1 MDLKTYYSNIRAVE
15 ATLEGEHIVVI
26 SLATSEGGK
35 AGVATEVPRYVAAKM
50 IAEQRAR
57 AATGEETGMFHMES
71 EDRRLRIEQE
81 EEARRMRVMVI
92 PASDLR
98 KGKDRS

>member
-35 AGVATEVPRYVAAKM
+35 AGVPAEVPRYVAAKM
-50 IAEQRAR
+50 INDQRAR
-57 AATGEETGMFHMES
+57 AASPDEAEMFHLEVA
-71 EDRRLRIEQE
+71 DRRERIQE
-81 EEARRMRVMVI
+81 DEEAHRMRVMVI

>member
-1 MDLKTYYSNIRAVE
+1 MDLKTYYGNIRAVE
-15 ATLEGEHIVVI
+15 ATLEGQYIVVV

-35 AGVATEVPRYVAAKM
+35 AGVAAEVPRYVAAKM
-50 IAEQRAR
+50 INDQRAR
-57 AATGEETGMFHMES
+57 AATPEETELFHLES
-71 EDRRLRIEQE
+71 EDRRERFEQE

-98 KGKDRS
+98 KGKERG

>member
-1 MDLKTYYSNIRAVE
+1 MDLKTYYAKIRAVE
-15 ATLEGEHIVVI
+15 ATLDGDYIVVV

-35 AGVATEVPRYVAAKM
+35 AGVASEVPRYVAAKM
-50 IAEQRAR
+50 INDLRAR
-57 AATGEETGMFHMES
+57 AATAEETEAFHTAS

>member
-15 ATLEGEHIVVI
+15 ATLTGEHIVVM

-50 IAEQRAR
+50 INDVRAR
-57 AATGEETGMFHMES
+57 VATDEESEMFYMEA
-71 EDRRLRIEQE
+71 EDRRLRFEQE

-98 KGKDRS
+98 KSKERS

>member
-15 ATLEGEHIVVI
+15 STLEGENVVVI

-35 AGVATEVPRYVAAKM
+35 AGVATEVQRYVAAKL
-50 IAEQRAR
+50 IADQRAR
-57 AATGEETGMFHMES
+57 VATAEEAEMFYLES
-71 EDRRLRIEQE
+71 EDRRLRFEQE

-92 PASDLR
+92 PSADLR

>member
-15 ATLEGEHIVVI
+15 ATLEGEHIIVI

-35 AGVATEVPRYVAAKM
+35 AGVAAEVPRYVAAKM
-50 IAEQRAR
+50 INDLRAR
-57 AATGEETGMFHMES
+57 AATSEETERFYLES
-71 EDRRLRIEQE
+71 EDRRLRIEQD

-98 KGKDRS
+98 KSKDRS